1 MSTAKLVPHLLAS
14 LFVTKQKKKKTVR
27 EQKKAGK
34 SEELFAPN
42 GTRQ

>member
-14 LFVTKQKKKKTVR
+14 LFVTKQKKKTVR